1 MQLVVDR
8 DKSSVRLYLWNPFSI
23 LFSPF
28 IGRKCPDWKRDKKSI
43 GKILTG
49 LSNALLSV
57 IYEKKL
63 LLSGAYAL
71 IKQADNPAIGFST
84 GIELFNFFSDVILVT
99 GYGRLVYIQY
109 P

>member
-1 MQLVVDR
+1 MSWLE
-8 DKSSVRLYLWNPFSI
+8 K
-23 LFSPF
+23 
-28 IGRKCPDWKRDKKSI
+28 DKKSI

-109 P
+109 PWYDIGVYIFDEQKYRDEVPLLAPAFHEGELA